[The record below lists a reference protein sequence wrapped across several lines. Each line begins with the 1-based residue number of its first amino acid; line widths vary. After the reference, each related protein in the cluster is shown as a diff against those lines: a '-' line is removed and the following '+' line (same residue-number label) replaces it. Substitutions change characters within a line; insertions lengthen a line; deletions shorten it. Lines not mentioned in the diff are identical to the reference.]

1 MRRHPLA
8 LLATVPL
15 LVISGVGTTAANAQE
30 QAVQQ
35 AAGNSQTAT
44 SNATTTQYQPS
55 NSNVDVRIFSPGSNG
70 SVTQANQAGSAAVAG
85 NANITGQTATQQ
97 GGGSQS
103 AGQAAGSTQSA
114 DATATTEQ
122 VAPKNENIS
131 VRIGSDGANGPVTQS
146 NSAGSVAAAGN
157 LNATEQTA
165 GQQQG
170 GGNCKCAGGG
180 TQGVGQVAHNDQ
192 TAEADA
198 KTEQIKPSNSNISVR
213 IHSRGDNGSVNQAN
227 VADSLAAAGNI
238 NGTGQTA
245 TQQAGGSGGEQG
257 VYQEAGSKQDA
268 DADADTKQ
276 IKPTNENVNVR
287 IGSPGSNGDVN
298 QTNAAGSGALAGNLN
313 LTGQTADQAQGD
325 GCGCHGHGGTGVQ
338 GVGQIAWNDQ
348 EADADAETTQIGASN
363 SNTPVRIGSSG
374 ADGNVTQANVAGSLG
389 VAGNVNLTP
398 QTATQQAGGGGTT
411 VQAIGQ
417 LAYSK
422 QKADADAETKQI
434 KPSNTNTPVAI
445 GGGHGCKCGGSYHST
460 APAPSGGDVTQVN
473 GAVSGAV
480 AGNGNLTWQ
489 DAAQSS
495 GDGCGCKHGGTVVQG
510 IGQEAANKQTAYA
523 DGTTKQ
529 FGASNTNAGAGGA
542 GGGDVTQANLAGSLG
557 VAANANGTVQTASQT
572 AGADQRCGCKHGG
585 PVVQA
590 IGQFAW
596 NKQKADA
603 DATTEQIKP
612 SNVNAPV
619 AIGGDHGYDRKPER
633 KGHGQYTDT
642 APAPRGGSV
651 TQANVAWSKALSLN
665 LNGLWQEA
673 TQEQ

>member
-1 MRRHPLA
+1 MRRHPFA
-8 LLATVPL
+8 LLAAVLL

-35 AAGNSQTAT
+35 AAGNDQTAT
-44 SNATTTQYQPS
+44 SNSTTKQYQPS
-55 NSNVDVRIFSPGSNG
+55 NSNIDVRIGSPGSNG

-85 NANITGQTATQQ
+85 NANITGQTTTQQ

-103 AGQAAGSTQSA
+103 ADQAAGNTQTA
-114 DATATTEQ
+114 DATATTDQ

-131 VRIGSDGANGPVTQS
+131 VRIGSDGANGPVTQT

-165 GQQQG
+165 DQQQG
-170 GGNCKCAGGG
+170 GGDCKCAGGG
-180 TQGVGQVAHNDQ
+180 TQGAGQVAHNDQ
-192 TAEADA
+192 TAKADA
-198 KTEQIKPSNSNISVR
+198 KTEQVKPSNSNISVR
-213 IHSRGDNGSVNQAN
+213 IHSPGDNGSVNQAN
-227 VADSLAAAGNI
+227 VADSVAAAGNI

-245 TQQAGGSGGEQG
+245 TQQAGGAGGEQG

-298 QTNAAGSGALAGNLN
+298 QTNAAGSGAIAGNLN
-313 LTGQTADQAQGD
+313 LTDQTADQAQGD
-325 GCGCHGHGGTGVQ
+325 GCGCHGGTGVQ
-338 GVGQIAWNDQ
+338 AVEQGAWNDQ
-348 EADADAETTQIGASN
+348 EADANAETKQIGASN

-389 VAGNVNLTP
+389 AAGNINLTP
-398 QTATQQAGGGGTT
+398 QTATQQAGGGGGTT

-417 LAYSK
+417 FADSK

-445 GGGHGCKCGGSYHST
+445 GGGHGCKCGGSPHSS

-473 GAVSGAV
+473 GAVSGAA
-480 AGNGNLTWQ
+480 AGNLNLTWQ

-495 GDGCGCKHGGTVVQG
+495 GDGCGCKHGGTVVQA
-510 IGQEAANKQTAYA
+510 IDQEAGNKQTAYA

-529 FGASNTNAGAGGA
+529 IGASNTNAGAGGA

-572 AGADQRCGCKHGG
+572 AGAGERCGCKHRG

-619 AIGGDHGYDRKPER
+619 AIGGDRGHDRKPER
-633 KGHGQYTDT
+633 NGYGQSTT
-642 APAPRGGSV
+642 PAPAPSGGSV
-651 TQANVAWSKALSLN
+651 TQANLAWSKALSLN

-673 TQEQ
+673 TQE

>member
-15 LVISGVGTTAANAQE
+15 LVISGVGTTAAYAQE

-55 NSNVDVRIFSPGSNG
+55 NSNIDVRIFSPGANG

-85 NANITGQTATQQ
+85 NANSTGQSAAQQ
-97 GGGSQS
+97 GGGTQA
-103 AGQAAGSTQSA
+103 AGQAAGSTQTA
-114 DATATTEQ
+114 DAKATTEQ

-180 TQGVGQVAHNDQ
+180 TQGAGQVAHNDQ
-192 TAEADA
+192 TAKADA
-198 KTEQIKPSNSNISVR
+198 KTEQVKPSNSNVSVR
-213 IHSRGDNGSVNQAN
+213 IHSPGENGSVNQAN
-227 VADSLAAAGNI
+227 VADSIAAAGNI

-245 TQQAGGSGGEQG
+245 TQQAGGAGGEQG

-287 IGSPGSNGDVN
+287 IGSPGTNGDVD
-298 QTNAAGSGALAGNLN
+298 QTNAAGSGAIAANGN
-313 LTGQTADQAQGD
+313 LTGQTAGQAQGD
-325 GCGCHGHGGTGVQ
+325 GCGCHGGTGVQ
-338 GVGQIAWNDQ
+338 GIGQVAWNDQ

-363 SNTPVRIGSSG
+363 SNTPVRIGSPG

-389 VAGNVNLTP
+389 VAGNVNLTQ
-398 QTATQQAGGGGTT
+398 QTAAQQAGGGGGTT

-417 LAYSK
+417 FADSK

-445 GGGHGCKCGGSYHST
+445 GGGHGCKCGSPHNS

-489 DAAQSS
+489 DAAQGS

-510 IGQEAANKQTAYA
+510 IGQEAGNKQTAYA

-529 FGASNTNAGAGGA
+529 IGASNTNAGAGGA

-557 VAANANGTVQTASQT
+557 VAGNANGTVQTASQT
-572 AGADQRCGCKHGG
+572 AGADRCGCKHGG

-596 NKQKADA
+596 NTQKADA
-603 DATTEQIKP
+603 DATTVQVKP

-619 AIGGDHGYDRKPER
+619 AIGGG
-633 KGHGQYTDT
+633 G
-642 APAPRGGSV
+642 RGGSV
-651 TQANVAWSKALSLN
+651 TQANLAWSKALSLN

-673 TQEQ
+673 AQEQ